1 MLFYNEPTR
10 GTFTT
15 TTEKIIIVYDHCED
29 MAPGY
34 CATLLHRGYSNV
46 YLLSGG
52 LRLVK
57 DFVGYPLLVK
67 KVFISIFF
75 FRSIRQ
81 RVASFYVG
89 LRIFCRVPPA
99 CEEGDESVL
108 IQFQVSRGGARVCV
122 CVVATVCVRFPLLVK
137 KVIETFITILKLQ
150 NSHF

>member
-52 LRLVK
+52 LRLVA
-57 DFVGYPLLVK
+57 DFVGFPLHVK
-67 KVFISIFF
+67 KV
-75 FRSIRQ
+75 
-81 RVASFYVG
+81 
-89 LRIFCRVPPA
+89 
-99 CEEGDESVL
+99 
-108 IQFQVSRGGARVCV
+108 IQFQVSHGGARVCV
-122 CVVATVCVRFPLLVK
+122 CVVATALRCCTAATATY
-137 KVIETFITILKLQ
+137 TF
-150 NSHF
+150 FRAG